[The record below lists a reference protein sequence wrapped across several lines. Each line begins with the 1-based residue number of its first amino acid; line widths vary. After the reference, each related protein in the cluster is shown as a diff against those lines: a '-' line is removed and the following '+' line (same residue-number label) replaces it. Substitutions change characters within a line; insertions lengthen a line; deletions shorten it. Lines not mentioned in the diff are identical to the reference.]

1 MEHLILETEIRE
13 RTGTGFARKLRREG
27 CVPAVLYGLKQ
38 ETLHLQVKEKDFELV
53 LRSGGENAVIDLK
66 VTGSGDS
73 TFAVI
78 KDRQFDPVWGKLL
91 HIDFYR
97 VSMTEKLSAE
107 VPVVTVGESAGEKAG
122 GTVEHILREVTVE
135 CLPDR
140 IPENIEVDVTALEIG
155 NSIHA
160 RDLSVQ
166 EGVEIITEPDRV
178 VISVIAPRV
187 VEEEVVAEEAV
198 EPELVGEK
206 KEAGEEAGEE
216 KEEKGKEEKGEE
228 RKEGKKEEKKEEKK
242 EGKEE
247 KRKK

>member
-13 RTGTGFARKLRREG
+13 RAGKRPVRKLRREG

-140 IPENIEVDVTALEIG
+140 IPESIEIDVTALEIG

-160 RDLSVQ
+160 RDLSVP
-166 EGVEIITEPDRV
+166 EGVKIITEPDRV

-187 VEEEVVAEEAV
+187 VEEEVAAEEAV

-206 KEAGEEAGEE
+206 EEAEE
-216 KEEKGKEEKGEE
+216 EAEE
-228 RKEGKKEEKKEEKK
+228 KKEEKKEEKREEKK
-242 EGKEE
+242 EEGKKEKKEKKEE
-247 KRKK
+247 KGKEKKEKV

>member
-13 RTGTGFARKLRREG
+13 EAGKGPARRLRREG
-27 CVPAVLYGLKQ
+27 CIPAVLYGLKQ
-38 ETLHLQVKEKDFELV
+38 ETVSLKVKEKDFEFI

-66 VTGSGDS
+66 GTGSGDS
-73 TFAVI
+73 TSVVI
-78 KDRQFDPVWGKLL
+78 KDRQFDHVWGKLR

-97 VSMTEKLSAE
+97 VSLTEKLSAE
-107 VPVVTVGESAGEKAG
+107 VPVVTIGESAGEKEG
-122 GTVEHILREVTVE
+122 GTLEHILREVTVE

-155 NSIHA
+155 HSIHA
-160 RDLSVQ
+160 RELSAP
-166 EGVEIITEPDRV
+166 EDVEIITEPDRV

-187 VEEEVVAEEAV
+187 VEEEVAAEEAA

-206 KEAGEEAGEE
+206 KEAEEEAGE
-216 KEEKGKEEKGEE
+216 KKEEKGEE
-228 RKEGKKEEKKEEKK
+228 RKEGKKEEKKEGKEEKK